1 MPSKPTN
8 TVNLPTGKPPKEKSH
23 MNAITLFS
31 AIILVIIVVTFIG
44 APVVSRIAGS
54 SNVTFGYYDGIAIDY
69 LPGNYF
75 AQQVEQ
81 YSRYYEQFKN
91 TNVNLERQL
100 VWRQAFEQA
109 AQRIALKDQA
119 DKAGIVVTDGA
130 VDKVLVNY
138 PAFQKDGHFSTE
150 LYRATAADDMM
161 RYRKD
166 AATQMLIQ
174 TYASDQISGPMLPD
188 QLTNFVQSMVY
199 PQRKL
204 SFVVFNSKDF
214 PESEVT
220 AYAKA
225 HQKLFRSLDLSKIT
239 LSSQGDAQ
247 QVREQALKGTKS
259 FEDLAKMYSKDSLAQ
274 SGGAMNTLEY
284 HELLNQIPQKELDA
298 IFALGKGQ
306 ISQVYQ
312 DGKQWVFYKV
322 ISAATEP
329 DWTADSTMS
338 DVRNYIQTNDR
349 GVLEDYLMKQAK
361 AFSSSA
367 QKDFTAAAKAI
378 SKKVETTSYVSL
390 NFDNLSI
397 LPGLTKAS
405 TDPAFQSLAANPSF
419 FKKVFSLAKGQV
431 SEPVLS
437 TPSVLVFHVDDL
449 RDAPASA
456 STPASPS
463 DKTETAKT
471 KVVPDEP
478 APISSDELTQLAQRY
493 RSQALEQNLLKTPL
507 FKDDFD
513 AAISHLR

>member
-8 TVNLPTGKPPKEKSH
+8 TVNLPTGKPPKEKSP

-109 AQRIALKDQA
+109 AQRIALKDRA

-130 VDKVLVNY
+130 IDKVLVNY

-166 AATQMLIQ
+166 AATELLIQ
-174 TYASDQISGPMLPD
+174 TYAGDQIQGAMIPE
-188 QLTNFVQSMVY
+188 QLTSFVQNMVY
-199 PQRKL
+199 PQRKF
-204 SFVVFNSKDF
+204 SFIVFNAKDF
-214 PESEVT
+214 PASEVT

-225 HQKLFRSLDLSKIT
+225 HQQLFRSINLSKVT
-239 LSSQGDAQ
+239 LSSQGDAE
-247 QVREQALKGTKS
+247 QVRDQALKGSKS

-274 SGGAMNTLEY
+274 SGGALNTLEY
-284 HELLNQIPQKELDA
+284 HELLNQIPKKELDQ

-306 ISQVYQ
+306 ISPVYQ

-322 ISAATEP
+322 IAPASDP
-329 DWTADSTMS
+329 DWTADSTMT
-338 DVRNYIQTNDR
+338 DVRNYIENNDR

-361 AFSSSA
+361 TFVSAA
-367 QKDFTAAAKAI
+367 QKNFTDAAIAI
-378 SKKVETTSYVSL
+378 NKKVETTGFVSL
-390 NFDNLSI
+390 NFDNLR
-397 LPGLTKAS
+397 LFPVLTKAS
-405 TDPAFQSLAANPSF
+405 SDPAFQSLAANPSF
-419 FKKVFSLAKGQV
+419 FKKAFTLAKGQV

-437 TPSVLVFHVDDL
+437 TPSVLVFKVDDV
-449 RDAPASA
+449 REAPVQ
-456 STPASPS
+456 PA
-463 DKTETAKT
+463 TTAKGVAQQA
-471 KVVPDEP
+471 KPADEP
-478 APISSDELTQLAQRY
+478 APITSSDLTQLAERD